1 MARDFAEAYST
12 PESDRRYFAAIGFA
26 AAALIALVIVPFF
39 LNHDL
44 REYYLSEGGP
54 IQVFSAA
61 FYLIIVVV
69 LFREAGMQFVAEH
82 FYFALLP
89 LAMCLRE
96 LDFHT
101 HFTSM
106 SMTRLSFY
114 LSGQV
119 PMAEKL
125 FAVVALAV
133 LGLATLLMLR
143 RHTGSFLAGLR
154 RFDAAPVA
162 LALAVASAVVSKTL
176 DGAARKLEP
185 FGIEIGASVNFLLLV
200 LEEVLELGI
209 PIFMAIA
216 VFAYLSRAVRR
227 IGAE

>member
-1 MARDFAEAYST
+1 MARDFAEVYST
-12 PESDRRYFAAIGFA
+12 PDTDRHYFRAMAFA
-26 AAALIALVIVPFF
+26 AAALIALMIVPFF
-39 LNHDL
+39 LTNEL
-44 REYYLSEGGP
+44 QEFYLSEGGP

-61 FYLIIVVV
+61 FYVIIVVV
-69 LFREAGMQFVAEH
+69 LFREAGLQFVAEH

-101 HFTSM
+101 HFTAM
-106 SMTRLSFY
+106 SMTKMSFY

-119 PMAEKL
+119 PMAQKL
-125 FAVVALAV
+125 FAVVTLAV
-133 LGLATLLMLR
+133 LGLSTYLMLR
-143 RHTGSFLAGLR
+143 RHAGSFLAGLK

-162 LALAVASAVVSKTL
+162 LVLAVASAVLSKTL
-176 DGAARKLEP
+176 DGGARKLEA
-185 FGIEIGASVNFLLLV
+185 FGIEIGASATFLSIV

-216 VFAYLSRAVRR
+216 VFAYLSRPARR
-227 IGAE
+227 VAAE